1 MFEIKHET
9 SHTSEILTDDALIF
23 LSKFTS
29 KFENRRQQLL
39 ADREETQK
47 SIDAGNL
54 MSYQEDT

>member
-39 ADREETQK
+39 AEREEYSK
-47 SIDAGNL
+47 K
-54 MSYQEDT
+54 Y